1 MKNTLK
7 NKVFKDAFFPMI
19 KELSDLE
26 REFTYE
32 VEQDPNH
39 EANILYLEAILL
51 MKDAIEKAFEKN
63 IDK

>member
-19 KELSDLE
+19 KELSNLE
-26 REFTYE
+26 REYTYE

-39 EANILYLEAILL
+39 EANVLYLEAICL